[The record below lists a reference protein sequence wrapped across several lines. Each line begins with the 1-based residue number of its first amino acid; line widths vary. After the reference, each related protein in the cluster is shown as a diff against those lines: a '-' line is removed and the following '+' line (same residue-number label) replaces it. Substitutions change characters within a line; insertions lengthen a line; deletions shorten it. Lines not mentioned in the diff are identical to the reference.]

1 MIFAIGVALSLLIG
15 LTLGLL
21 GGGGAILTL
30 PLLVYVMNVTPSS
43 AIPTTLFVVGAT
55 SVVGGAL
62 HARAGAVR
70 WRTAGVFAL
79 AAMPA
84 AFGAGRLAHLIP
96 SSVLLVLFSIVMIVA
111 SIAMLRGRKE
121 VPTRER
127 QLQLGRS
134 VVLGAA
140 VGGLSGLVGAGGGF
154 LVVPALALFGGLA
167 IREAMATSLVVI
179 ALQSFAGFV
188 GHASHAELDL
198 HVLGAVTAASAAGSV
213 AGAWLASRIA
223 PASLRRGF
231 AWLVVATALFMLAK
245 QLPPIAAALAGA
257 ATLAVVFAAARRPA
271 ARGAAP
277 TPSPAEPSPP

>member
-1 MIFAIGVALSLLIG
+1 MSFAIGVGLSVLIG
-15 LTLGLL
+15 VTLGLL

-30 PLLVYVMNVTPSS
+30 PLLVYVMKVAPSS
-43 AIPTTLFVVGAT
+43 AIPTTLFVVGVT
-55 SVVGGAL
+55 SVIGGAL

-96 SSVLLVLFSIVMIVA
+96 PNVLLVLFSIVMIVA
-111 SIAMLRGRKE
+111 SIAMLRGRKDA
-121 VPTRER
+121 PDGER
-127 QLQLGRS
+127 QVQLGRS
-134 VVLGAA
+134 VALGAA

-179 ALQSFAGFV
+179 ALQSFAGFI
-188 GHASHAELDL
+188 GHVAHADLDL
-198 HVLGAVTAASAAGSV
+198 HVLGAVTAASVAGSV
-213 AGAWLASRIA
+213 AGVWLATRIA

-231 AWLVVATALFMLAK
+231 AWLVVATAVFMLAK
-245 QLPPIAAALAGA
+245 QLPPVPAVLAGA
-257 ATLAVVFAAARRPA
+257 ATVAVVFAAARRPRA
-271 ARGAAP
+271 HGAAP
-277 TPSPAEPSPP
+277 APRAVEHSPR